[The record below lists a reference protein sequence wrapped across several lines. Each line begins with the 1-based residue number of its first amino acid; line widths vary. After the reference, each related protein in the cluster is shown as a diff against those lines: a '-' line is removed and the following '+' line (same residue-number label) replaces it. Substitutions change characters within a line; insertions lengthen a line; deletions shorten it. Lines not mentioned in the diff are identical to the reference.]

1 MNRSRVR
8 GRDLALLAGFGIRSR
23 RLRAALAALGVA
35 VGVGSMVAVLAL
47 TASSQ
52 AALVAQIQDLGT
64 NLLTV
69 QQGSGITG
77 PERELPSTAALSIE
91 RVDGVQAVSSTAL
104 LNGLHVLRT
113 DRVPAY
119 WTGALEVRAADLSLA
134 STLQGHFIAGQFLS
148 AATARYRVV
157 VLGYQ
162 AASALGIANL
172 DAPTKVFIGG
182 QWFDVAGILDPLPL
196 APEVDRDAI
205 IGLATAADL
214 FGYDGHPTRLYV
226 RSLPDR
232 VDAVSQLLSRTV
244 DPSRPD
250 QVAVSRPSD
259 ALTAQLAVSSSATL
273 LYLGLGA
280 IALFVGGV
288 GVANVMFVS
297 VIERR
302 PEIGLRRALGATQS
316 HIATQ
321 FLSESVLLALL
332 GGAVGAA
339 GGAAVTA
346 AWSTYHGWTVV
357 VPIEVVGAGLLAAT
371 VVGGIAGLYPALRAA
386 KLPPVAALRSV

>member
-1 MNRSRVR
+1 MNRSRLR
-8 GRDLALLAGFGIRSR
+8 GRDLAVLAGFGLKAR
-23 RLRAALAALGVA
+23 RLRATLAALGVA
-35 VGVGSMVAVLAL
+35 VGVGSMIAVLAL

-52 AALVAQIQDLGT
+52 ADLVARIQDLGT

-77 PERELPSTAALSIE
+77 PEKELPATAPLSIA
-91 RVDGVQAVSSTAL
+91 RVDGVEAVSSTAL
-104 LNGLHVLRT
+104 LTGIHVLRT

-119 WTGALEVRAADLSLA
+119 WTAGLEVRAADLSLV
-134 STLQGHFIAGQFLS
+134 STLQGRFVAGRYLS
-148 AATARYRVV
+148 AATDRFRVV

-162 AASALGIANL
+162 AASSLGIA
-172 DAPTKVFIGG
+172 DIAAPTRVFIGG
-182 QWFDVAGILDPLPL
+182 VPFEVAGILDPLPL

-205 IGLATAADL
+205 IGLQSAAAL
-214 FGYDGHPTRLYV
+214 FDYDGHPTRVYV
-226 RSLPDR
+226 RAVPDR
-232 VDAVSQLLSRTV
+232 VDAVAQLLSRTV

-259 ALTAQLAVSSSATL
+259 ALTAQLAVSSSSTL

-280 IALFVGGV
+280 IALFVGGI

-302 PEIGLRRALGATQS
+302 PEIGLRRALGATKRQ
-316 HIATQ
+316 ITLQ
-321 FLSESVLLALL
+321 FFSESVLLALL
-332 GGAVGAA
+332 GGIAGAA
-339 GGAAVTA
+339 GGAGITA
-346 AWSTYHGWTVV
+346 AWATYQGWSVV
-357 VPIEVVGAGLLAAT
+357 VPPLAVGAGLLAAT
-371 VVGGIAGLYPALRAA
+371 LVGGVAGLYPAVRAA